1 MKTITST
8 VQKIKDEIIE
18 RQMHWNKRIEDYLR
32 SLSQESRLTLIACML
47 FFMGIVFIGMMV
59 VTIIQ
64 LEKKSVGQIEFEHIR
79 GLELKSKSDT
89 NNLKKNY
96 DYGREN

>member
-8 VQKIKDEIIE
+8 VQKIKDEIIKK
-18 RQMHWNKRIEDYLR
+18 QGHWNKRIEDYLR

-47 FFMGIVFIGMMV
+47 LFMGVVFIGMMV

-64 LEKKSVGQIEFEHIR
+64 FEKKSIRQIEFEHIR
-79 GLELKSKSDT
+79 GLEVNSKPDT
-89 NNLKKNY
+89 NNLNKNY
-96 DYGREN
+96 DFGREN

>member
-18 RQMHWNKRIEDYLR
+18 KKGHWNKRIEDYLR

-47 FFMGIVFIGMMV
+47 LFMGVVFIGMMV

-64 LEKKSVGQIEFEHIR
+64 FEKKSVRQIEFEHIK
-79 GLELKSKSDT
+79 GLEVNSKPDT
-89 NNLKKNY
+89 NNLNKNY

>member
-1 MKTITST
+1 
-8 VQKIKDEIIE
+8 
-18 RQMHWNKRIEDYLR
+18 
-32 SLSQESRLTLIACML
+32 
-47 FFMGIVFIGMMV
+47 MMV

-64 LEKKSVGQIEFEHIR
+64 LEKKSVRQIEFEHIR

-89 NNLKKNY
+89 NNLNKNY

>member
-8 VQKIKDEIIE
+8 VQKIKDEIIKK
-18 RQMHWNKRIEDYLR
+18 QGHWNKRIEDYLR

-47 FFMGIVFIGMMV
+47 LFMGVVFIGMMV

-64 LEKKSVGQIEFEHIR
+64 FEKKSIRQIEFEHIR
-79 GLELKSKSDT
+79 GLEVNSKPDT
-89 NNLKKNY
+89 NNLNKNY